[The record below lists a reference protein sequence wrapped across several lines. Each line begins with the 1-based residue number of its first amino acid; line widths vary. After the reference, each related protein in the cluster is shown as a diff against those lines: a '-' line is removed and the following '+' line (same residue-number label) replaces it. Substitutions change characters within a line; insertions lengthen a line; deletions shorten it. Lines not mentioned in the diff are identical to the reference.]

1 MSEPNHFIGQVDTPF
16 WPARILAGRYP
27 SGGALAIQLVSEE
40 GPPESLVFSTNLV
53 QSGAQLA
60 ANEFNVKS
68 WSENEPF
75 VAPLLA
81 TGLFEDTGRRVRSGF
96 VESPIWR
103 VKDPAHVPPA
113 TRARARART
122 A

>member
-1 MSEPNHFIGQVDTPF
+1 MSALNQFIGQVDTPF
-16 WPARILAGRYP
+16 WPARILVGRYS
-27 SGGALAIQLVSEE
+27 SGGAIAIQLVSEE

-53 QSGAQLA
+53 PSGALLA
-60 ANEFNVKS
+60 PDEFNVKS

-75 VAPLLA
+75 VTPLLA

-113 TRARARART
+113 TKARARAHV

>member
-1 MSEPNHFIGQVDTPF
+1 MSVPNQYIGSVDTPF
-16 WPARILAGRYP
+16 WPARILVGRYP
-27 SGGALAIQLVSEE
+27 AGGALAVLLSNEE
-40 GPPESLVFSTNLV
+40 CPPESLVFSTNLV
-53 QSGAQLA
+53 PSGAALA
-60 ANEFNVKS
+60 PDEFNVKS
-68 WSENEPF
+68 WSENEPL

-113 TRARARART
+113 TKART
-122 A
+122 KAHAA

>member
-1 MSEPNHFIGQVDTPF
+1 MSAPNQFIGQVDTPF
-16 WPARILAGRYP
+16 WPARILVGRYP
-27 SGGALAIQLVSEE
+27 SGGAIAIQLVSEE

-53 QSGAQLA
+53 PSGALLA
-60 ANEFNVKS
+60 PDEFNVKS

-75 VAPLLA
+75 VTPLLA

-103 VKDPAHVPPA
+103 VKDPAHVPLA
-113 TRARARART
+113 TKART
-122 A
+122 KAHAA